1 MRVVE
6 LVPLAVAEPDAV
18 APDVVPADREDG
30 AVRAGKHRRAERGE
44 DVIAVVPVPRHVAAE
59 GAEAVPEVV
68 RAVNREDVRA
78 GGQLGLQPEGDVREL
93 GPGLGRWPALGWRA
107 LGRFL

>member
-18 APDVVPADREDG
+18 AADVVPADREDG
-30 AVRAGKHRRAERGE
+30 AVGAGKHRRAERGE
-44 DVIAVVPVPRHVAAE
+44 DVVDVVPVPRHVAAE
-59 GAEAVPEVV
+59 GAEGVPEVV

-78 GGQLGLQPEGDVREL
+78 GGQRWLTPVQDVAEAWTVDMLQV
-93 GPGLGRWPALGWRA
+93 AI
-107 LGRFL
+107 